1 LTHIKVAAF
10 PGLSCFVPIEMLKS
24 EKKMLK
30 FKNIARLHFA
40 LLILILFNLTLNT
53 AFGVGISN
61 NILIATKLVL
71 YLSGIFLFFVHVKP
85 FKAIA
90 IYFSFFLM
98 TPIVIAIF
106 YFMHGLFFALLS
118 SLFLTPIM
126 PLESEYSES
135 NVKVYSKFN
144 GFLGR
149 CCSYYVTQNI
159 LFVFEEHVG
168 NIDRQGPMDF
178 KTSKFTLRSDSI
190 LIESDTVY
198 RIKRD

>member
-1 LTHIKVAAF
+1 
-10 PGLSCFVPIEMLKS
+10 MLLPDRDAKGKS

-30 FKNIARLHFA
+30 FQNIARLHFA
-40 LLILILFNLTLNT
+40 LLILIVFNLTLNT
-53 AFGVGISN
+53 AFGVGITN
-61 NILIATKLVL
+61 NVLIGTKLIL

-85 FKAIA
+85 FKVIA

-106 YFMHGLFFALLS
+106 YFMHGIFFALLS
-118 SLFLTPIM
+118 SLFIAPIM
-126 PLESEYSES
+126 PLEAEFSES

-149 CCSYYVTQNI
+149 CCSYYVTQNK

-168 NIDRQGPMDF
+168 DIDTQGPMDF
-178 KTSKFTLRSDSI
+178 KKSKFTLGSDSI
-190 LIESDTVY
+190 IIESDTVY
-198 RIKRD
+198 RIKRN